1 MVQKRD
7 SPDCVKVGYQGE
19 FPGFEMGNKTMAV
32 LVAHK
37 GLLEVHTCIYSHVGP
52 NTKDWMIVAESTSST
67 WTDWR
72 RRNATAT
79 NGNAT
84 TDIYT

>member
-7 SPDCVKVGYQGE
+7 SPDCVKVGYQGK

-52 NTKDWMIVAESTSST
+52 STKDMDDS
-67 WTDWR
+67 
-72 RRNATAT
+72 
-79 NGNAT
+79 G
-84 TDIYT
+84 